1 MKFEKEAEEIIKLV
15 GGKENIVSLVHC
27 ATRLRFKLK
36 NTSIPNKAELEKMKD
51 VLSVVNSG
59 GQYQV
64 VIGNK
69 VSDYFATITKKLG
82 LNESSSDEKGEKVSI
97 ISMIFE
103 TISGAFS
110 PLIPALAG
118 AGMVKALL
126 TVLTSFGL
134 MSDTTSTYAILSA
147 AGNGVFYLLPVF
159 LGITLAKKLGANM
172 FVGGAIG
179 AALLDPSYTALIGAE
194 GVVDFL
200 GINVTPIDYA
210 SSVFPIF
217 VSIFIY
223 YWVDKL
229 LKKIILKDLQLFL
242 VPMFALLI
250 MVPLTVI
257 LFGPF
262 GTNVGNIISN
272 SVMWLIE
279 RSNLLAGI
287 VLGAGM
293 PFLAIFGLHWGFT
306 PITLQNLNTTGGDPI
321 EGAAVA
327 AVFAQIGIAL
337 GLFLR
342 SKKHTQL
349 RSLTG
354 STSITGILAGVTEP
368 IIYGVI
374 LKYRRTI
381 PILAIAGGIG
391 GAICGAFGVTCNAY
405 VFHNIFSAPVYTPFL
420 GYVLG
425 VGTAL
430 VIGTI
435 LAYFF
440 GLNDEEIKEMEEE
453 SKSSAKENIEKE
465 VTLES
470 SKNQKEVEELA
481 SPIKGEQINLSEVD
495 DEVFSSGAVG
505 AGVAII
511 PEVGEVVSPVNG
523 TVTTIFPTKHAIGIV
538 SESGAEILIHIGLN
552 TVALDGKYYEV
563 HINSGDKVVK
573 GQKLVSFDIE
583 GIKSEGYSTVTP
595 VLVTNT
601 TDLKDVIVIENKS
614 IDKGNTIIKI
624 VH

>member
-1 MKFEKEAEEIIKLV
+1 MKFEREAEEIIKLV
-15 GGKENIVSLVHC
+15 GGKDNVISLVHC

-36 NTSIPNKAELEKMKD
+36 STSVANKAELEKMKD

-69 VSDYFATITKKLG
+69 VTDYYDTITKKLG
-82 LNESSSDEKGEKVSI
+82 LKDSSSNEKGEKVSLV
-97 ISMIFE
+97 SMIFE

-126 TVLTSFGL
+126 TVLTSFGW
-134 MSDTTSTYAILSA
+134 MSDSTTTYAILSA

-159 LGITLAKKLGANM
+159 LGITLAKKLGGNM

-179 AALLDPSYTALIGAE
+179 AALLDPSYTGLIGSE
-194 GVVDFL
+194 GIVDFL
-200 GINVTPIDYA
+200 GLKVTPIDYA

-242 VPMFALLI
+242 VPMFSLLI

-262 GTNVGNIISN
+262 GTTVGDVISN
-272 SVMWLIE
+272 AVMWLIDK
-279 RSNLLAGI
+279 SHILAGI

-293 PFLAIFGLHWGFT
+293 PFLAVFGLHWGFT
-306 PITLQNLNTTGGDPI
+306 PITLQNLATTGGDPI

-342 SKKHTQL
+342 SKRHTQL
-349 RSLTG
+349 KSLTG
-354 STSITGILAGVTEP
+354 STALTGILAGVTEP

-374 LKYRRTI
+374 LRYRRTI
-381 PILAIAGGIG
+381 PILAIAGGVG

-405 VFHNIFSAPVYTPFL
+405 VFHNIFSAPVYTPFI

-430 VIGTI
+430 ILGTV
-435 LAYFF
+435 LAFMF
-440 GLNDEEIKEMEEE
+440 GLKEEEIKEMEAE
-453 SKSSAKENIEKE
+453 KVVDIKEDDNKI
-465 VTLES
+465 
-470 SKNQKEVEELA
+470 EELV
-481 SPIKGEQINLSEVD
+481 SPIKGEQINLSEVE
-495 DEVFSSGAVG
+495 DEVFASGAVG
-505 AGVAII
+505 VGMAII
-511 PEVGEVVSPVNG
+511 PSKGEVVSPIDGV
-523 TVTTIFPTKHAIGIV
+523 VSTIFPTKHAIGIV
-538 SESGAEILIHIGLN
+538 SDNGTEILIHVGLN
-552 TVALDGKYYEV
+552 TVALDGKYYDT
-563 HINSGDKVVK
+563 HIKSGDKVKK
-573 GQKLVSFDIE
+573 GEKLLSFNID
-583 GIKSEGYSTVTP
+583 GIKKEGYSTVTP
-595 VLVTNT
+595 VLVTNAS
-601 TDLKDVIVIENKS
+601 DLSDVIVIDNKEIEENDS
-614 IDKGNTIIKI
+614 IIKV

>member
-1 MKFEKEAEEIIKLV
+1 MKFEREAEEIIKLV
-15 GGKENIVSLVHC
+15 GGKDNVVSLVHC

-36 NTSIPNKAELEKMKD
+36 STSVANKAELEKMKD

-69 VSDYFATITKKLG
+69 VTDYYDTITKKLG
-82 LNESSSDEKGEKVSI
+82 LKDNTSNEKGEKVSLV
-97 ISMIFE
+97 SMIFE

-126 TVLTSFGL
+126 TVLTSFGW
-134 MSDTTSTYAILSA
+134 MSDTTTTYAILSA

-159 LGITLAKKLGANM
+159 LGITLAKKLGGNM

-179 AALLDPSYTALIGAE
+179 AALLDPSYTGLIGSE
-194 GVVDFL
+194 GIVDFL
-200 GINVTPIDYA
+200 GLKVTPIDYA

-242 VPMFALLI
+242 VPMFSLLI

-262 GTNVGNIISN
+262 GTTVGDVISN
-272 SVMWLIE
+272 AVMWLINK
-279 RSNLLAGI
+279 SHILAGI

-293 PFLAIFGLHWGFT
+293 PFLAVFGLHWGFT
-306 PITLQNLNTTGGDPI
+306 PITLQNLATTGGDPI

-327 AVFAQIGIAL
+327 AVFAQVGIAI
-337 GLFLR
+337 GLFLK

-354 STSITGILAGVTEP
+354 STALTGILAGVTEP

-374 LKYRRTI
+374 LRYRRTI
-381 PILAIAGGIG
+381 PILAIAGGVG

-405 VFHNIFSAPVYTPFL
+405 VFHNIFSAPVYTPFI

-430 VIGTI
+430 I
-435 LAYFF
+435 LGAVLAFMF
-440 GLNDEEIKEMEEE
+440 GLKEEEVKEMESEI
-453 SKSSAKENIEKE
+453 AVDIKEDNNK
-465 VTLES
+465 
-470 SKNQKEVEELA
+470 VEELV

-495 DEVFSSGAVG
+495 DEVFASGAVG
-505 AGVAII
+505 VGMAIV
-511 PEVGEVVSPVNG
+511 PSKGEVVSPVDG
-523 TVTTIFPTKHAIGIV
+523 VVSTIFPTKHAIGIV
-538 SESGAEILIHIGLN
+538 SDNGTEILIHVGLN
-552 TVALDGKYYEV
+552 TVALDGKYYNV
-563 HINSGDKVVK
+563 NVNSGDKIKK
-573 GQKLVSFDIE
+573 GQKLLSFDID
-583 GIKSEGYSTVTP
+583 GIKKEGYSTVTP
-595 VLVTNT
+595 VLVTNSS
-601 TDLKDVIVIENKS
+601 DLADVIVIDNKEIEENDS
-614 IDKGNTIIKI
+614 IIKV

>member
-1 MKFEKEAEEIIKLV
+1 MKFEKEADEIIKLV
-15 GGKENIVSLVHC
+15 GGKENIISLVHC

-82 LNESSSDEKGEKVSI
+82 LNESSSDAKGEKVSVM
-97 ISMIFE
+97 SMILE

-126 TVLTSFGL
+126 TVLVSFGL

-179 AALLDPSYTALIGAE
+179 AALLDPSYTALIGSEA
-194 GVVDFL
+194 VVDFL
-200 GINVTPIDYA
+200 GIHVTPIDYA

-217 VSIFIY
+217 VTIFIY
-223 YWVDKL
+223 YWVDKS

-242 VPMFALLI
+242 VPMFSLLI

-262 GTNVGNIISN
+262 GTNVGNMISN

-293 PFLAIFGLHWGFT
+293 PFLAVFGLHWGFT
-306 PITLQNLNTTGGDPI
+306 PITLQNLATIGGDPI

-337 GLFLR
+337 GLFLK

-354 STSITGILAGVTEP
+354 STAITGILAGVTEP

-425 VGTAL
+425 VGTSL
-430 VIGTI
+430 VLGAV

-440 GLNDEEIKEMEEE
+440 GLKDEEVKEMEDE
-453 SKSSAKENIEKE
+453 SKDLVEEKE
-465 VTLES
+465 VRVEGL
-470 SKNQKEVEELA
+470 EELI
-481 SPIKGEQINLSEVD
+481 SPIKGEQIKLSEVE
-495 DEVFSSGAVG
+495 DEVFASGAVG
-505 AGVAII
+505 AGIGII

-523 TVTTIFPTKHAIGIV
+523 TISAIFPTKHAIGIV
-538 SESGAEILIHIGLN
+538 SDSGTEILIHVGLN
-552 TVALDGKYYEV
+552 TVALDGKYYEA
-563 HINSGDKVVK
+563 HINSGDKVTK
-573 GQKLVSFDIE
+573 GQKLISFDIE
-583 GIKSEGYSTVTP
+583 GIKSEGYSTATP

-601 TDLKDVIVIENKS
+601 ADLKEVTVIENKTV
-614 IDKGNTIIKI
+614 DKEKTIIKVI
-624 VH
+624 H

>member
-15 GGKENIVSLVHC
+15 GGKDNIVSLVHC

-36 NTSIPNKAELEKMKD
+36 NTSIANKEEIEKMKD

-69 VSDYFATITKKLG
+69 VTDYFDTISKKVG
-82 LNESSSDEKGEKVSI
+82 LKENSVDEKGEKVSI

-134 MSDTTSTYAILSA
+134 MSDATTTYAILSA

-179 AALLDPSYTALIGAE
+179 AALLDPSYTALIGSE
-194 GVVDFL
+194 GIVDFL

-217 VSIFIY
+217 VTIFIY

-242 VPMFALLI
+242 VPMFSLLI

-293 PFLAIFGLHWGFT
+293 PFLAVFGLHWGFT
-306 PITLQNLNTTGGDPI
+306 PITLQNLSTTGGDPI

-337 GLFLR
+337 GLFLK
-342 SKKHTQL
+342 SKKHTEL

-354 STSITGILAGVTEP
+354 STAITGILAGVTEP

-374 LKYRRTI
+374 LRYKRTI

-425 VGTAL
+425 IGTAL
-430 VIGTI
+430 IIGTI
-435 LAYFF
+435 LAYLF
-440 GLNDEEIKEMEEE
+440 GLKDEEIKQMEEE
-453 SKSSAKENIEKE
+453 SKSLVKENEEKINGELDAIEE
-465 VTLES
+465 V
-470 SKNQKEVEELA
+470 V
-481 SPIKGEQINLSEVD
+481 SPIKGEQIDLSEVE
-495 DEVFSSGAVG
+495 DEVFASGAVG
-505 AGVAII
+505 VGVAII
-511 PEVGEVVSPVNG
+511 PEVGEVLAPVNG

-538 SESGAEILIHIGLN
+538 SDNGAEILIHIGLN
-552 TVALDGKYYEV
+552 TVALDGKYYNV

-583 GIKSEGYSTVTP
+583 AIKNEGYSIVTP
-595 VLVTNT
+595 VLITNT
-601 TDLKDVIVIENKS
+601 TDLKDIIVIENKS
-614 IDKGNTIIKI
+614 IDKRNTIIKV

>member
-15 GGKENIVSLVHC
+15 GGKGNIVSLVHC

-36 NTSIPNKAELEKMKD
+36 NTSIANKEEIEKMKD

-69 VSDYFATITKKLG
+69 VTDYFDTISKKVG
-82 LNESSSDEKGEKVSI
+82 LKENSVDEKGEKVSI

-134 MSDTTSTYAILSA
+134 MSDATTTYAILSA

-179 AALLDPSYTALIGAE
+179 AALLDPSYTALIGSE
-194 GVVDFL
+194 GIVDFL

-217 VSIFIY
+217 VTIFIY

-242 VPMFALLI
+242 VPMFSLLI

-293 PFLAIFGLHWGFT
+293 PFLAVFGLHWGFT
-306 PITLQNLNTTGGDPI
+306 PITLQNLSTTGGDPI

-337 GLFLR
+337 GLFLK
-342 SKKHTQL
+342 SKKHTEL

-354 STSITGILAGVTEP
+354 STAITGILAGVTEP

-374 LKYRRTI
+374 LRYKRTI

-425 VGTAL
+425 IGTAL
-430 VIGTI
+430 IIGTI

-440 GLNDEEIKEMEEE
+440 GLKDEEIKQMEEE
-453 SKSSAKENIEKE
+453 SKSLVKENEEKINGELDAIEE
-465 VTLES
+465 V
-470 SKNQKEVEELA
+470 V
-481 SPIKGEQINLSEVD
+481 SPIKGEQIDLSEVE
-495 DEVFSSGAVG
+495 DEVFASGAVG
-505 AGVAII
+505 VGVAII
-511 PEVGEVVSPVNG
+511 PEVGEVLAPVNG

-538 SESGAEILIHIGLN
+538 SDNGAEILIHIGLN
-552 TVALDGKYYEV
+552 TVALDGKYYNV

-583 GIKSEGYSTVTP
+583 AIKNEGYSIVTP
-595 VLVTNT
+595 VLITNT
-601 TDLKDVIVIENKS
+601 TDLKDIIVIENKS
-614 IDKGNTIIKI
+614 IDKRNTIIKV

>member
-1 MKFEKEAEEIIKLV
+1 MKFEREAEEIIKLV
-15 GGKENIVSLVHC
+15 GGKDNVVSLVHC

-36 NTSIPNKAELEKMKD
+36 NTSVANKAELEKMKD

-69 VSDYFATITKKLG
+69 VSDYFDTITKKLG
-82 LNESSSDEKGEKVSI
+82 LKDNSSDEKGEKVSI

-126 TVLTSFGL
+126 TVLTSFGW
-134 MSDTTSTYAILSA
+134 MSDTTTTYAILSA

-159 LGITLAKKLGANM
+159 LGITLAKKLGGNM

-179 AALLDPSYTALIGAE
+179 AALLDPSYTGLIGSE
-194 GVVDFL
+194 GIVDFL
-200 GINVTPIDYA
+200 GITVTPIDYA

-242 VPMFALLI
+242 VPMFSLLI

-262 GTNVGNIISN
+262 GTTVGNVISN
-272 SVMWLIE
+272 AVMWLIDK
-279 RSNLLAGI
+279 SHILAGI

-293 PFLAIFGLHWGFT
+293 PFLAVFGLHWGFT
-306 PITLQNLNTTGGDPI
+306 PITLQNLATTGGDPI

-337 GLFLR
+337 GLFLKSR
-342 SKKHTQL
+342 KHTEL

-354 STSITGILAGVTEP
+354 STAITGILAGVTEP

-374 LKYRRTI
+374 LRYRRTI

-430 VIGTI
+430 VLGTI

-440 GLNDEEIKEMEEE
+440 GLKEEEIKEMENEV
-453 SKSSAKENIEKE
+453 KSNELVDENKSEG
-465 VTLES
+465 L
-470 SKNQKEVEELA
+470 EELV
-481 SPIKGEQINLSEVD
+481 SPIKGEQINLLEVD

-505 AGVAII
+505 SGLAII

-523 TVTTIFPTKHAIGIV
+523 TVSTIFPTKHAIGIV
-538 SESGAEILIHIGLN
+538 SDNGTEILIHIGLN
-552 TVALDGKYYEV
+552 TVALDGKYYDV
-563 HINSGDKVVK
+563 HINSGDKVTK

-583 GIKSEGYSTVTP
+583 GIKKEGYSTVTP

-601 TDLKDVIVIENKS
+601 ADLKDVIVIENNT
-614 IDKGNTIIKI
+614 IDKGNTIIKVI
-624 VH
+624 H

>member
-1 MKFEKEAEEIIKLV
+1 MKFEREAEEIIKLV
-15 GGKENIVSLVHC
+15 GGKDNVISLVHC

-36 NTSIPNKAELEKMKD
+36 STSIAKKAELEKMKD

-69 VSDYFATITKKLG
+69 VTDYYDTIMKKLG
-82 LNESSSDEKGEKVSI
+82 LKDNSSNEKGEKVSI
-97 ISMIFE
+97 VSMIFE

-126 TVLTSFGL
+126 TVLTSFGW
-134 MSDTTSTYAILSA
+134 MSDSTTTYAILSA

-159 LGITLAKKLGANM
+159 LGITLAKKLGGNM

-179 AALLDPSYTALIGAE
+179 AALLDPSYTGLIGSE
-194 GVVDFL
+194 GIVDFL
-200 GINVTPIDYA
+200 GLHVTPIDYA

-217 VSIFIY
+217 VAIFIY

-242 VPMFALLI
+242 VPMFSLLI

-262 GTNVGNIISN
+262 GTTVGDVISN
-272 SVMWLIE
+272 AVMWLIDK
-279 RSNLLAGI
+279 SHILAGI

-293 PFLAIFGLHWGFT
+293 PFLAVFGLHWGFT
-306 PITLQNLNTTGGDPI
+306 PITLQNLATTGGDPI

-327 AVFAQIGIAL
+327 AVFAQVGIAL

-342 SKKHTQL
+342 AKKHTQL
-349 RSLTG
+349 KSLTG
-354 STSITGILAGVTEP
+354 STALTGILAGVTEP

-374 LKYRRTI
+374 LRYRRTI
-381 PILAIAGGIG
+381 PILAIAGGVG

-405 VFHNIFSAPVYTPFL
+405 VFHNIFSAPVYTPFI

-430 VIGTI
+430 ILGTV
-435 LAYFF
+435 LAYMF
-440 GLNDEEIKEMEEE
+440 GLKEEEIKEMEAEKV
-453 SKSSAKENIEKE
+453 SDIKEDDNKI
-465 VTLES
+465 
-470 SKNQKEVEELA
+470 EELVA
-481 SPIKGEQINLSEVD
+481 PIKGKQINLSEVE
-495 DEVFSSGAVG
+495 DEVFASGAVG
-505 AGVAII
+505 VGMAIV
-511 PEVGEVVSPVNG
+511 PSKGEVVAPING
-523 TVTTIFPTKHAIGIV
+523 VVSTIFPTKHAIGIV
-538 SESGAEILIHIGLN
+538 SDNGTEILIHVGLN
-552 TVALDGKYYEV
+552 TVALDGKYYDV
-563 HINSGDKVVK
+563 NVNAGDKVKK
-573 GQKLVSFDIE
+573 GQKLLSFDIDA
-583 GIKSEGYSTVTP
+583 IKKEGYSTVTP
-595 VLVTNT
+595 VLVTNAS
-601 TDLKDVIVIENKS
+601 DLADVIVIENKEIEENDS
-614 IDKGNTIIKI
+614 IIKV

>member
-1 MKFEKEAEEIIKLV
+1 MKFEREAEEIIKLV
-15 GGKENIVSLVHC
+15 GGKDNVISLVHC

-36 NTSIPNKAELEKMKD
+36 STSVANKAELEKMKD

-69 VSDYFATITKKLG
+69 VTDYYDTITKKLG
-82 LNESSSDEKGEKVSI
+82 LKDSSSNEKGEKVSLV
-97 ISMIFE
+97 SMIFE

-126 TVLTSFGL
+126 TVLTSFGW
-134 MSDTTSTYAILSA
+134 MSDSTTTYAILSA

-159 LGITLAKKLGANM
+159 LGITLAKKLGGNM

-179 AALLDPSYTALIGAE
+179 AALLDPSYTGLIGSE
-194 GVVDFL
+194 GIVDFL
-200 GINVTPIDYA
+200 GLKVTPIDYA

-242 VPMFALLI
+242 VPMFSLLI

-262 GTNVGNIISN
+262 GTTVGDVISN
-272 SVMWLIE
+272 AVMWLIDK
-279 RSNLLAGI
+279 SHILAGI

-293 PFLAIFGLHWGFT
+293 PFLAVFGLHWGFT
-306 PITLQNLNTTGGDPI
+306 PITLQNLATTGGDPI

-342 SKKHTQL
+342 SKRHTQL
-349 RSLTG
+349 KSLTG
-354 STSITGILAGVTEP
+354 STALTGILAGVTEP

-374 LKYRRTI
+374 LRYRRTI
-381 PILAIAGGIG
+381 PILAIAGGVG

-405 VFHNIFSAPVYTPFL
+405 VFHNIFSAPVYTPFI

-430 VIGTI
+430 ILGTV
-435 LAYFF
+435 LAFMF
-440 GLNDEEIKEMEEE
+440 GLKEEEIKEMEAE
-453 SKSSAKENIEKE
+453 KVVDIKEDDNKI
-465 VTLES
+465 
-470 SKNQKEVEELA
+470 EELV
-481 SPIKGEQINLSEVD
+481 SPIKGEQINLSEVE
-495 DEVFSSGAVG
+495 DEVFASGAVG
-505 AGVAII
+505 VGMAII
-511 PEVGEVVSPVNG
+511 PSKGEVVSPIDGV
-523 TVTTIFPTKHAIGIV
+523 VSTIFPTKHAIGIV
-538 SESGAEILIHIGLN
+538 SDNGTEILIHVGLN
-552 TVALDGKYYEV
+552 TVALDGKYYDT
-563 HINSGDKVVK
+563 HIKSGDKVKK
-573 GQKLVSFDIE
+573 GQKLLSFNID
-583 GIKSEGYSTVTP
+583 GIKKEGYSTVTP
-595 VLVTNT
+595 VLVTNAS
-601 TDLKDVIVIENKS
+601 DLSDVIVIDNKEIEENDS
-614 IDKGNTIIKI
+614 IIKV

>member
-1 MKFEKEAEEIIKLV
+1 MKFEREAEEIIKLV
-15 GGKENIVSLVHC
+15 GGKDNVISLVHC

-36 NTSIPNKAELEKMKD
+36 STSVANKAELEKMKD

-69 VSDYFATITKKLG
+69 VTDYYDTITKKIG
-82 LNESSSDEKGEKVSI
+82 LKDSSSNEKGEKVSLV
-97 ISMIFE
+97 SMIFE

-126 TVLTSFGL
+126 TVLTSFGW
-134 MSDTTSTYAILSA
+134 MSDSTTTYAILSA

-159 LGITLAKKLGANM
+159 LGITLAKKLGGNM

-179 AALLDPSYTALIGAE
+179 AALLDPSYTGLIGSE
-194 GVVDFL
+194 GIVDFL
-200 GINVTPIDYA
+200 GLKVTPIDYA

-242 VPMFALLI
+242 VPMFSLLI

-262 GTNVGNIISN
+262 GTTVGDVISN
-272 SVMWLIE
+272 AVMWLIDK
-279 RSNLLAGI
+279 SHILAGI

-293 PFLAIFGLHWGFT
+293 PFLAVFGLHWGFT
-306 PITLQNLNTTGGDPI
+306 PITLQNLATTGGDPI

-342 SKKHTQL
+342 SKRHTQL
-349 RSLTG
+349 KSLTG
-354 STSITGILAGVTEP
+354 STALTGILAGVTEP

-374 LKYRRTI
+374 LRYRRTI
-381 PILAIAGGIG
+381 PILAIAGGVG

-405 VFHNIFSAPVYTPFL
+405 VFHNIFSAPVYTPFI

-430 VIGTI
+430 ILGTV
-435 LAYFF
+435 LAFMF
-440 GLNDEEIKEMEEE
+440 GLKEEEIKEMEAE
-453 SKSSAKENIEKE
+453 KVVDIKEDDNKI
-465 VTLES
+465 
-470 SKNQKEVEELA
+470 EELV
-481 SPIKGEQINLSEVD
+481 SPIKGEQINLSEVE
-495 DEVFSSGAVG
+495 DEVFASGAVG
-505 AGVAII
+505 VGMAII
-511 PEVGEVVSPVNG
+511 PSKGEVVSPIDGV
-523 TVTTIFPTKHAIGIV
+523 VSTIFPTKHAIGIV
-538 SESGAEILIHIGLN
+538 SDNGTEILIHVGLN
-552 TVALDGKYYEV
+552 TVALDGKYYDT
-563 HINSGDKVVK
+563 HIKSGDKVKK
-573 GQKLVSFDIE
+573 GQKLLSFNID
-583 GIKSEGYSTVTP
+583 GIKKEGYSTVTP
-595 VLVTNT
+595 VLVTNAS
-601 TDLKDVIVIENKS
+601 DLSDVIVIDNKEIEENDS
-614 IDKGNTIIKI
+614 IIKV

>member
-1 MKFEKEAEEIIKLV
+1 MKFEREAEEIIKLV
-15 GGKENIVSLVHC
+15 GGKDNVVSLVHC

-36 NTSIPNKAELEKMKD
+36 NTSVANKAELEKMKD

-69 VSDYFATITKKLG
+69 VSDYFDTITKKLG
-82 LNESSSDEKGEKVSI
+82 LKDNSSDEKGEKVSI

-126 TVLTSFGL
+126 TVLTSFGW
-134 MSDTTSTYAILSA
+134 MSDTTTTYAILSA

-159 LGITLAKKLGANM
+159 LGITLAKKLGGNM

-179 AALLDPSYTALIGAE
+179 AALLDPSYTGLIGSE
-194 GVVDFL
+194 GIVDFL
-200 GINVTPIDYA
+200 GITVTPIDYA

-242 VPMFALLI
+242 VPMFSLLI

-262 GTNVGNIISN
+262 GTTVGNVISN
-272 SVMWLIE
+272 SVMWLIDK
-279 RSNLLAGI
+279 SHILAGI

-293 PFLAIFGLHWGFT
+293 PFLAVFGLHWGFT
-306 PITLQNLNTTGGDPI
+306 PITLQNLATTGGDPI

-337 GLFLR
+337 GLFLKSR
-342 SKKHTQL
+342 KHTEL

-354 STSITGILAGVTEP
+354 STAITGILAGVTEP

-374 LKYRRTI
+374 LRYRRTI

-430 VIGTI
+430 VLGTI

-440 GLNDEEIKEMEEE
+440 GLKEEEIKEMENEV
-453 SKSSAKENIEKE
+453 KSNDLVNENKSEG
-465 VTLES
+465 L
-470 SKNQKEVEELA
+470 EELV

-505 AGVAII
+505 SGLAII

-523 TVTTIFPTKHAIGIV
+523 TVSTIFPTKHAIGIV
-538 SESGAEILIHIGLN
+538 SDNGTEILIHIGLN
-552 TVALDGKYYEV
+552 TVALDGKYYDV
-563 HINSGDKVVK
+563 HINSGDKVIK

-583 GIKSEGYSTVTP
+583 GIKKEGYSTVTP

-601 TDLKDVIVIENKS
+601 ADLKDVIVIENNT
-614 IDKGNTIIKI
+614 IDKGNTIIKVI
-624 VH
+624 H

>member
-1 MKFEKEAEEIIKLV
+1 MKFEREAEEIIKLV
-15 GGKENIVSLVHC
+15 GGKDNVVSLVHC

-36 NTSIPNKAELEKMKD
+36 NTSIANKAELEKMND

-69 VSDYFATITKKLG
+69 VSDYFDTITKKLG
-82 LNESSSDEKGEKVSI
+82 LKESSYGEKGEKVSI

-126 TVLTSFGL
+126 TVLTSFGW
-134 MSDTTSTYAILSA
+134 MSDTTTTYSILSA

-159 LGITLAKKLGANM
+159 LGITLAKKLGGNM

-179 AALLDPSYTALIGAE
+179 AALLDPSYTGLIGSE
-194 GVVDFL
+194 GIVDFL
-200 GINVTPIDYA
+200 GITVTPIDYA

-217 VSIFIY
+217 VAIFIY

-242 VPMFALLI
+242 VPMFSLLI

-262 GTNVGNIISN
+262 GTTVGNVISN
-272 SVMWLIE
+272 SVMWLIDK
-279 RSNLLAGI
+279 SHILAGI

-293 PFLAIFGLHWGFT
+293 PFLAVFGLHWGFT
-306 PITLQNLNTTGGDPI
+306 PITLQNLATTGGDPI

-337 GLFLR
+337 GLFLKSR
-342 SKKHTQL
+342 KHTDL

-354 STSITGILAGVTEP
+354 STALTGILAGVTEP

-374 LKYRRTI
+374 LRYRRTI
-381 PILAIAGGIG
+381 PILAIAGGVG

-405 VFHNIFSAPVYTPFL
+405 VFHNIFSAPVYTPFF

-430 VIGTI
+430 VLGTI

-440 GLNDEEIKEMEEE
+440 GLKEEEIKEMEKE
-453 SKSSAKENIEKE
+453 SKDNNIVNENKSEGI
-465 VTLES
+465 
-470 SKNQKEVEELA
+470 EELV

-505 AGVAII
+505 SGLAIV

-523 TVTTIFPTKHAIGIV
+523 TVSTIFPTKHAIGIV
-538 SESGAEILIHIGLN
+538 SDNGAEILIHIGLN
-552 TVALDGKYYEV
+552 TVALDGKYYDV
-563 HINSGDKVVK
+563 HINSGDKVSK

-583 GIKSEGYSTVTP
+583 GIKKEGYSTVTP

-601 TDLKDVIVIENKS
+601 ADLKDVIVMENKKVDRGS
-614 IDKGNTIIKI
+614 IIIKVI
-624 VH
+624 N